1 MATLPRT
8 EPIPKTPAIPAVSGA
23 KTLFSLP
30 GEIRNKIYSYLLPA
44 HGEIEI
50 HQIVR
55 DERFASAD
63 TRPIHTRHAH
73 ALKLLT
79 TCRQVYHEA
88 TSLFLSSNTWVI
100 SRASYDKSGYRV
112 TQADD
117 LATWLTMLG
126 SSSAMV
132 QKVIV
137 NLAENT
143 DNGGDQLKWRLKID
157 SSKDTTDMAEAVKL
171 GNLLKSLWATPNAIR
186 AIKIVSPKG
195 AGKNYKYRNNNDFN
209 PMFSKTHPENRGN
222 KTHPVFD
229 TSAITNALIALRRD
243 DLGLKNCGRQV
254 HDVLIR
260 RDGLEGYIQFD
271 YNYYKPSH
279 NRPHVERTYVERK
292 FSITNG
298 GKTLSLQPTDT
309 PGLMNLPQHLK
320 IRLFESLCLAKGF
333 LDPWRSIVTIDLDQ
347 KTTVGATPVLES
359 VSQHLRSECY
369 YRFWLA
375 NIISVKMRSTN
386 VETDFDHFDKLRVF
400 CCTASTP
407 REPWRMS
414 NRRKGIRDLEF
425 LLQFNI
431 SLAPKLDD
439 LRINILD
446 FLRVTSY
453 LDSHDRKITFQIGD
467 TNDKAS
473 VSLAHLRTCALIALT
488 DFQQTYKRTRPDT
501 KRCPNIWVNGYG
513 RILCVEGPGGK
524 SINPSEAIQRSV
536 SRGDSGEDCLD
547 PINYSA
553 AMEDDWKKYDNLRVY
568 FDKLP
573 EYPAIAEGKS
583 TPCDPT
589 APSFLT
595 TLPAEVRNAIYD
607 YLLLVPGG
615 IRLSPQKDFVT
626 RSTFEDEDMW
636 SLAAAAAKLP
646 HLKVE
651 FVHPKRQIHYDFH
664 PLNGALEH
672 DIGVRLDMLSI
683 VFQTLRKDAIGIKK
697 YGKQIGEVFIQ
708 RDCTEGTVVFRQRR
722 SAPMVDLVKLHFD
735 ISDEGKTFT
744 WTSLERKPRH
754 LLALP
759 YHIREQILN
768 EVSFVGRAGP
778 CNDDPEIIWDLD
790 QRTLTGASLISR
802 EICRELRFEFRPMLQ
817 LKQNHVLRMGTRELR
832 ADFGTFQNLQRLW
845 STNVS
850 HDAPM
855 GTYEAP
861 IPAKFLLQFHVPPET
876 TLEDISLNITPLL
889 RLTQAY
895 EGRTKITI
903 SIPGRKGIPDSETTT
918 NLYMCR
924 ALALSEIAETKKNWC
939 GDWFSKESQH
949 PAVWMN
955 GYFEPV
961 ELDLDDCP
969 KFPTEDE

>member
-8 EPIPKTPAIPAVSGA
+8 EPIPETPAIPAVSGA

-50 HQIVR
+50 HQLVR
-55 DERFASAD
+55 DQRFASAD

-73 ALKLLT
+73 ALKLLL

-117 LATWLTMLG
+117 LATWLIMLG
-126 SSSAMV
+126 SSSAMLH
-132 QKVIV
+132 KVIV

-143 DNGGDQLKWRLKID
+143 PNGSSELKWRLKID
-157 SSKDTTDMAEAVKL
+157 SSQETTDMAEAVKL

-186 AIKIVSPKG
+186 KMKIVCPKG

-222 KTHPVFD
+222 KAHPVFD

-260 RDGLEGYIQFD
+260 RDGLEGYILFD

-279 NRPHVERTYVERK
+279 NRPRVERTYVERK

-298 GKTLSLQPTDT
+298 GTTLSLQPADT

-333 LDPWRSIVTIDLDQ
+333 LDPWRSTVTIDLDQ

-375 NIISVKMRSTN
+375 NIISVKMRSTD
-386 VETDFDHFDKLRVF
+386 VKTDFDHFDKLRVF

-425 LLQFNI
+425 LLQFNV
-431 SLAPKLDD
+431 LPAPKLDD
-439 LRINILD
+439 LRINVLD

-453 LDSHDRKITFQIGD
+453 LDSRDRKITFQIGD

-513 RILCVEGPGGK
+513 RIVQVEAPGGK
-524 SINPSEAIQRSV
+524 SINPSETIQRNV
-536 SRGDSGEDCLD
+536 SRGDGGEDVIV
-547 PINYSA
+547 IN
-553 AMEDDWKKYDNLRVY
+553 R
-568 FDKLP
+568 
-573 EYPAIAEGKS
+573 
-583 TPCDPT
+583 
-589 APSFLT
+589 
-595 TLPAEVRNAIYD
+595 
-607 YLLLVPGG
+607 
-615 IRLSPQKDFVT
+615 
-626 RSTFEDEDMW
+626 
-636 SLAAAAAKLP
+636 
-646 HLKVE
+646 E
-651 FVHPKRQIHYDFH
+651 FR
-664 PLNGALEH
+664 
-672 DIGVRLDMLSI
+672 
-683 VFQTLRKDAIGIKK
+683 KK
-697 YGKQIGEVFIQ
+697 YGGNTG
-708 RDCTEGTVVFRQRR
+708 DGD
-722 SAPMVDLVKLHFD
+722 SA
-735 ISDEGKTFT
+735 
-744 WTSLERKPRH
+744 
-754 LLALP
+754 
-759 YHIREQILN
+759 
-768 EVSFVGRAGP
+768 
-778 CNDDPEIIWDLD
+778 
-790 QRTLTGASLISR
+790 
-802 EICRELRFEFRPMLQ
+802 
-817 LKQNHVLRMGTRELR
+817 
-832 ADFGTFQNLQRLW
+832 
-845 STNVS
+845 
-850 HDAPM
+850 
-855 GTYEAP
+855 
-861 IPAKFLLQFHVPPET
+861 
-876 TLEDISLNITPLL
+876 TP
-889 RLTQAY
+889 
-895 EGRTKITI
+895 
-903 SIPGRKGIPDSETTT
+903 PGRSFDGTLGCYLGYLQSVVV
-918 NLYMCR
+918 
-924 ALALSEIAETKKNWC
+924 
-939 GDWFSKESQH
+939 GDEDAAYW
-949 PAVWMN
+949 A
-955 GYFEPV
+955 GR
-961 ELDLDDCP
+961 C
-969 KFPTEDE
+969 KFFCLTWL